1 MKKNHPLI
9 DLQLEEPE
17 SSSDDFSLESI
28 LAEFGSA
35 SQQKTPNPTHSEQA
49 ESMTAESQ
57 PTAEKT
63 TTPSEPQPTV
73 SEMPQPQPQPIVE
86 EIAQPTEPQPIAE
99 KIAQPTEPQPTTPE
113 MPPITEP
120 AAPATVPEPK
130 PAEVKPA
137 KPVRAEDLV
146 VPRAI
151 PMDHVIDT
159 AAFDSVYEKK
169 QRRIQKLR
177 KQLLA
182 EQAAAPR
189 TAERRSKKNLRPA
202 HIKTGPVPVP
212 PVAKAEMARERAE
225 KPVGQ
230 RYPRPTPVKKK
241 APEKPPEK
249 PKPSLNP
256 LQMLR
261 KFERNRRSATTRF
274 WLVLIPCVALFYMA
288 AAAYLEL
295 PLHAALDFAE
305 NPRSAALV
313 HTVLLGC
320 VMALNWDTLARGIVG
335 LFLLRAGSDTLTAT
349 SLCVSEAYC
358 IANIISPDI
367 CRDASG
373 AVAYVPISV
382 LPALAALFALLS
394 SKIRYQAYYRSVRS
408 CYRLRN
414 AKTLTTLPE
423 KYDGDVIYTVAKADN
438 YQGFYRTFAEND
450 TASTV
455 MLWYTP
461 LVLLAS
467 LFLAVYCG
475 YSTQNSA
482 PFLWCWSII
491 VGFTPA
497 LGIPLAA
504 VLPLT
509 RAAKRLYKNGILVG
523 GGKSIERMAKRSF
536 VLMTDEDVFPG
547 DAISING
554 YKLMNPDK
562 KELALSAAASLL
574 EAAQTAL
581 AVPFVR
587 LAGEN
592 YAPVR
597 PVKNLSFSDAGG
609 ISGTMDGQQVLIGN
623 ASYVQR
629 AWVKIPPDIKLKT
642 AVFCVV
648 DSELLAVF
656 AVRYQV
662 TPKAD
667 YALNLLE
674 DHGYLPVVA
683 ARDFNVTA
691 SFLQSRFGVASSD
704 LVYPPAELRVTMS
717 DPALKLDAD
726 GLIVTYGGGDAVA
739 EALVTC
745 RRCRT
750 STRLSLLFSLL
761 SSVIGLLLGVLMAYF
776 GWSEAATPVNMLTYY
791 LLWMVPSL
799 VFAAWVNRF

>member
-9 DLQLEEPE
+9 DLQLEEAE
-17 SSSDDFSLESI
+17 SSSDEFSLESI

-35 SQQKTPNPTHSEQA
+35 RQQKTPNPTTSKQA
-49 ESMTAESQ
+49 EPMTAE
-57 PTAEKT
+57 
-63 TTPSEPQPTV
+63 PQPP
-73 SEMPQPQPQPIVE
+73 EPQPIVE
-86 EIAQPTEPQPIAE
+86 EMPQPPEPQPPVEEIP
-99 KIAQPTEPQPTTPE
+99 QPPEPQPTVEEIPQPPEPQPTAPE

-120 AAPATVPEPK
+120 APVDVVEPEP
-130 PAEVKPA
+130 A
-137 KPVRAEDLV
+137 KVAQPVQQAKSVRAEDLV

-189 TAERRSKKNLRPA
+189 TAERRNKKNLRPA
-202 HIKTGPVPVP
+202 HIKTGPIPVP

-241 APEKPPEK
+241 TPEKPPEK

-261 KFERNRRSATTRF
+261 KFERNRRSASTRF

-288 AAAYLEL
+288 AAAYLDL

-305 NPRSAALV
+305 NPRSAALA

-373 AVAYVPISV
+373 AVAYVPVSV

-475 YSTQNSA
+475 YSTQNGA

-491 VGFTPA
+491 VAFTPA

-504 VLPLT
+504 VLPLA

-717 DPALKLDAD
+717 DPTLKLDAD

>member
-17 SSSDDFSLESI
+17 SSADDFSLESI

-35 SQQKTPNPTHSEQA
+35 RQQKIPTPTRSEQA
-49 ESMTAESQ
+49 EPMTAEPQ
-57 PTAEKT
+57 P
-63 TTPSEPQPTV
+63 PEPQPA
-73 SEMPQPQPQPIVE
+73 VE
-86 EIAQPTEPQPIAE
+86 EM
-99 KIAQPTEPQPTTPE
+99 AQPTEPQPTA
-113 MPPITEP
+113 PITEP
-120 AAPATVPEPK
+120 APAAVAELE
-130 PAEVKPA
+130 PAEVKQA

-182 EQAAAPR
+182 EQAAAPQ
-189 TAERRSKKNLRPA
+189 TVERRNKKNLRPA
-202 HIKTGPVPVP
+202 HIKTGPIPVP

-288 AAAYLEL
+288 AAAYLDL

-373 AVAYVPISV
+373 AVAYIPISV

-438 YQGFYRTFAEND
+438 YQGFYRTFTEND
-450 TASTV
+450 RASTV

-475 YSTQNSA
+475 YSTQNGA

-491 VGFTPA
+491 VAFTPA

-504 VLPLT
+504 VLPLS

-648 DSELLAVF
+648 DSELLAIF

-717 DPALKLDAD
+717 DPTLSLEAD